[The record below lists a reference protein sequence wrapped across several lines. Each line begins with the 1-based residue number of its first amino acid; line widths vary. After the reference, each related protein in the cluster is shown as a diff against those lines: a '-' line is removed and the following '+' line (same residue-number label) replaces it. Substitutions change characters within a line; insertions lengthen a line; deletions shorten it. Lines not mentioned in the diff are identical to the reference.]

1 MMNENKNMVV
11 ELEEDMELMEELIST
26 LNCITVANDGE
37 TARKDVKNAMNF
49 VWYAQKNVLEHMYE
63 TLTKSAS

>member
-1 MMNENKNMVV
+1 MMNENKNMIVA
-11 ELEEDMELMEELIST
+11 LEEDMVLMEELIST
-26 LNCITVANDGE
+26 LNCVAVANDGE

-49 VWYAQKNVLEHMYE
+49 VWHAQRSVLDHMYE